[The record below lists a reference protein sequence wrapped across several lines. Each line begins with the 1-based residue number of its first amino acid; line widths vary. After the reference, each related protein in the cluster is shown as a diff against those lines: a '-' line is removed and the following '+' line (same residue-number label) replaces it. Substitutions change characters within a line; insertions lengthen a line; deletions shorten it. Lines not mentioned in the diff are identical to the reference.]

1 MQLFTESNL
10 QKTQEVSNRIAP
22 FSLAIASF
30 SVEKMVFIFH
40 KKINSGR
47 EGVGG
52 RVSKMFCNPFFSMFY
67 ISIFANPVLV
77 FR

>member
-52 RVSKMFCNPFFSMFY
+52 AAVKNVWQSLFLYVLYIYFC
-67 ISIFANPVLV
+67 
-77 FR
+77 